1 MTFLKAKQG
10 TGRNQDSALCVELSF
25 AENVFERLCDKP
37 DGHLGSGLHLCKC
50 KAGVV
55 RWQLKPRS
63 VDGSFLPAVAAAA
76 APGS

>member
-1 MTFLKAKQG
+1 MC
-10 TGRNQDSALCVELSF
+10 SALCAELSF

-37 DGHLGSGLHLCKC
+37 DGRLGSGLHLCKC

-55 RWQLKPRS
+55 RWRLKPRS
-63 VDGSFLPAVAAAA
+63 VGSVALFLPAAAAAA